1 MLFSCCRGCAASTIR
16 CLVKEN
22 RTNQLLVLSEGA
34 LPHLVALLQSYDPSV
49 HNSAAEAIEVI
60 AENCELAQRKFM
72 DHPHCVELLKRLL
85 KMRDPAVK
93 VCGGCALWA
102 IAGELISHKRHIA
115 SQIGLALLVDLL
127 TVNNQ
132 RLNYVCSEALGAL
145 ASELGDNQ
153 VQILRVG
160 GVKPLLDVLSS
171 AMSERVCLSVIH
183 TLAALCMKPA
193 LVPNTVTQKKIGSA
207 RGVSTLAAIVASKQ
221 VSDIVRVEA
230 ACALAKL
237 VLKNKEN
244 DRILL
249 QHKEFSYLT
258 VFKFL
263 SSSDSFVRLL
273 GGYCLSVMAFNNPK
287 KIEQLQAIG
296 SLHYSNF
303 VPFLESKEEFQVH
316 AAFQVVVLS
325 KLLVGISSVDIAVKG
340 LRLLTNL
347 LSSEVESIKV
357 QSAEFIASLAHTG
370 NGIPDTLIMTG
381 TLEKLMDNLAYGTGP
396 VVESCSVALGYF
408 TFNPT
413 AARMITGIFRDIPE
427 LFEKFRPHLSTIVV
441 SKKFLD
447 NWSYQTDIGLPAL
460 R

>member
-1 MLFSCCRGCAASTIR
+1 M
-16 CLVKEN
+16 
-22 RTNQLLVLSEGA
+22 
-34 LPHLVALLQSYDPSV
+34 
-49 HNSAAEAIEVI
+49 HNSAADAIKAI
-60 AENCELAQRKFM
+60 AENCKRAQKMFM
-72 DHPHCVELLKRLL
+72 KHPNCVELLKRLL
-85 KMRDPAVK
+85 KMRDPTVK

-115 SQIGLALLVDLL
+115 AQIGLALLVDML
-127 TVNNQ
+127 TVNDQ

-160 GVKPLLDVLSS
+160 GIKPLLEVLSS
-171 AMSERVCLSVIH
+171 AVSERVCLSVIH

-193 LVPNTVTQKKIGSA
+193 LVPNTMTQKKIGSS
-207 RGVSTLAAIVASKQ
+207 RGVSALAAIVASKQ
-221 VSDIVRVEA
+221 VSDIVRVDA

-237 VLKNKEN
+237 VLKNREN
-244 DRILL
+244 DHLL
-249 QHKEFSYLT
+249 SLHKDFSYLT

-263 SSSDSFVRLL
+263 SSPDSSVRLL

-287 KIEQLQAIG
+287 KIAQLQAIG

-303 VPFLESKEEFQVH
+303 VPFLESTEEFQVH

-325 KLLVGISSVDIAVKG
+325 KLLVGIRSVDIAVKG
-340 LRLLTNL
+340 LRLLTDL
-347 LSSEVESIKV
+347 LTSEMESIKV

-370 NGIPDTLIMTG
+370 AGIPDTLVMAG
-381 TLEKLMDNLAYGTGP
+381 ALEKLMQNLLSGSGP

-413 AARMITGIFRDIPE
+413 AARLITGMFRDSPE
-427 LFEKFRPHLSTIVV
+427 LFNKFRPHLSTIVV
-441 SKKFLD
+441 SKKFLA
-447 NWSYQTDIGLPAL
+447 NWRYLTDIGLPAL
-460 R
+460 RYCMHGNQTFHCCIP